1 LDRAHDLAGVPRG
14 KRLERLADECRRRAR
29 AYRDAERRRAEG
41 NRHAKLPSLPPELA
55 FARSVD
61 ISRLRP
67 WEYWAAD
74 SAELYEIAKLQAA
87 WHEGLEES
95 SATEKRSTT
104 KAWEPEG

>member
-1 LDRAHDLAGVPRG
+1 
-14 KRLERLADECRRRAR
+14 
-29 AYRDAERRRAEG
+29 
-41 NRHAKLPSLPPELA
+41 
-55 FARSVD
+55 
-61 ISRLRP
+61 LRP